1 MVRRQIA
8 ETKVKT
14 RKRTRT
20 KKRKETTIRLA
31 KIFVKPS

>member
-20 KKRKETTIRLA
+20 KKGKEATIGLA
-31 KIFVKPS
+31 KNFVKPS

>member
-1 MVRRQIA
+1 MVRRQTA

-14 RKRTRT
+14 RKRTLT
-20 KKRKETTIRLA
+20 KKRKEATIGLA